1 MWRAQETSGQY
12 PGGHDEQDHV
22 YVCICKRVYMH
33 LINSVYTYIQ
43 THQDKKERIEELKK
57 LLSVEP
63 EESANTTSI
72 TIRVPS
78 G

>member
-1 MWRAQETSGQY
+1 MAAELKRKEEDAIR
-12 PGGHDEQDHV
+12 EQQQ
-22 YVCICKRVYMH
+22 K
-33 LINSVYTYIQ
+33 
-43 THQDKKERIEELKK
+43 IEELKK